1 MAKKKKNFYVVWQG
15 KKPGIYESWEDC
27 KEQIEKIAGAQFMGF
42 YTRDEAELAYSR
54 TYEEYKGNKGKKDI
68 LTEEVI
74 AKHGKPI
81 GEAIAV
87 DAAFNGK
94 TKMMEYKGVFVETST
109 QLFHFG
115 PIKGGSNNI
124 GEFLALV
131 HALAYQK
138 KNKIAYPVYSDS
150 KTAIAWVRSNK
161 CKSTVDLN
169 SNKKLINI
177 IQRAEKWLR
186 ENDYSDI
193 KILKWKTE
201 VWGEIPAD
209 FGRK

>member
-1 MAKKKKNFYVVWQG
+1 MSKKKKKYYVVWQG
-15 KKPGIYESWEDC
+15 KTPGIYKSWEEC
-27 KEQIEKIAGAQFMGF
+27 KEQIDKVPGAKFLGF
-42 YTRDEAELAYSR
+42 YTIDEAELAFSR
-54 TYEEYKGNKGKKDI
+54 TYEEYAGKKGKKDI
-68 LTEEVI
+68 LTEEEI

-109 QLFHFG
+109 ELFHFG

-138 KNKIAYPVYSDS
+138 KNKLNYPVYSDS
-150 KTAIAWVRSNK
+150 RTAIAWVRDKK
-161 CKSTVDLN
+161 CKSTVDISTN
-169 SNKKLINI
+169 PKLLDIV
-177 IQRAEKWLR
+177 QRAEKWLK
-186 ENDYSDI
+186 ENDYSNI